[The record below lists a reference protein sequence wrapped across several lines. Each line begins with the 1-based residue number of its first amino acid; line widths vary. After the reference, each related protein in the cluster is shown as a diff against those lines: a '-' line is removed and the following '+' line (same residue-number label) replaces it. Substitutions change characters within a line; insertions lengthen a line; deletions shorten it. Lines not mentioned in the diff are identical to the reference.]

1 MERTRLHTKLTELKD
16 QTWQLARESLDQ
28 GEAPIYRTL
37 TEFAERL
44 TRLIAPLPNTKPV
57 DLGQV
62 SAIRGNAVLIPIF
75 ARYKGTRYEGQLDA
89 ARFNGGRGQCVRFEG
104 QWTTA
109 SRAAHHIT
117 NTQVNGWRF
126 WKYMRK
132 DGSVGLIGELA
143 KQR

>member
-1 MERTRLHTKLTELKD
+1 MERTNLHNKLTGLKD

-28 GEAPIYRTL
+28 GEATIYRTL

-44 TRLIAPLPNTKPV
+44 ARLLVPLSDVKSVHP
-57 DLGQV
+57 GQV
-62 SAIRGNAVLIPIF
+62 SAVTGNAELIPIF
-75 ARYKGTRYEGQLDA
+75 VRYKGTRYEGQLDA
-89 ARFNGGRGQCVRFEG
+89 ARINGGRGECILFEG
-104 QWTTA
+104 QWMAA
-109 SRAAHHIT
+109 SKAAGRIT

-132 DGSVGLIGELA
+132 DGSVRLIGELA